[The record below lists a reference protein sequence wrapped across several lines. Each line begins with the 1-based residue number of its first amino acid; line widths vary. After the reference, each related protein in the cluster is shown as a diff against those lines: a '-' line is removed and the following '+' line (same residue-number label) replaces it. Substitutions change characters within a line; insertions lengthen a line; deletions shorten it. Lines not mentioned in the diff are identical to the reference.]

1 MIEDDIYEVL
11 SEELQKAIDKE
22 ILAIITDTPKLKFRK
37 SQYDPCILEYGMEY
51 SRGTFTPTGL
61 RDEHVEPV
69 AKWCFDNS
77 CGVVHKI
84 PYQIVFKNEAEVAW
98 FLLAWA

>member
-1 MIEDDIYEVL
+1 MIEEEIYEKL
-11 SEELQKAIDKE
+11 SAEMQRAINEE
-22 ILAIITDTPKLKFRK
+22 ILGIITSAPKLAFRK
-37 SQYDPCILEYGMEY
+37 SPHNPCILEYGMEY

-77 CGVVHKI
+77 CVVLHKI
-84 PYQIVFKNEAEVAW
+84 PYQIVFKTEAEVAW
-98 FLLAWA
+98 FLLAWT